1 MDSFEQQSVII
12 KGLLQSKQLEKHTV
26 AIGADQPL
34 SNCELY
40 EQICLENTKKLYK
53 SAGKYNYQQQYKA
66 IIEAEMVSNTERGT
80 GNIPMSLAPHLRF
93 PHFC

>member
-1 MDSFEQQSVII
+1 MFTIGVDQS
-12 KGLLQSKQLEKHTV
+12 
-26 AIGADQPL
+26 L
-34 SNCELY
+34 SNSEMHKH
-40 EQICLENTKKLYK
+40 ICLEKIKKLYK

>member
-1 MDSFEQQSVII
+1 MSGKI
-12 KGLLQSKQLEKHTV
+12 
-26 AIGADQPL
+26 
-34 SNCELY
+34 
-40 EQICLENTKKLYK
+40 KKLYK